1 MKNKM
6 LDLNELL
13 EYMDL
18 HRPSPLCGEE
28 VIAGY
33 EYAMKIVKDGA
44 VYGPPRMFWR
54 GEEE

>member
-6 LDLNELL
+6 LILDELL
-13 EYMDL
+13 EYMEQNK
-18 HRPSPLCGEE
+18 PSPICGEDC
-28 VIAGY
+28 IAGY